1 MYLRENITRTF
12 PILTTK
18 WDISI
23 QPIGQMRYIK
33 DNRIT
38 LLLFS
43 FEYVNMGMQS
53 LQGMNQSN
61 CILAEKY

>member
-1 MYLRENITRTF
+1 MYLRENISRTF

-23 QPIGQMRYIK
+23 QPIGQVRYIK
-33 DNRIT
+33 ENRIT

-43 FEYVNMGMQS
+43 FEYKNMGM
-53 LQGMNQSN
+53 
-61 CILAEKY
+61 

>member
-1 MYLRENITRTF
+1 MYLRENISRTF

-23 QPIGQMRYIK
+23 QPIGQMHYIQE
-33 DNRIT
+33 NRIT

-43 FEYVNMGMQS
+43 FEYVNMGM
-53 LQGMNQSN
+53 
-61 CILAEKY
+61 